1 MEQPLQSLMK
11 TTMESIKTM
20 IDVNTVIGDAVE
32 TKDGTIIVPVS
43 RVSFAFVS
51 GGGEMGSQE
60 AQSKDAN
67 TSEPPPKPFAG
78 GSGAGVSVQPLG
90 FLTTSNGQL
99 RMIPINYNT
108 AVDRVIDMV
117 PNIINHLDQMTNKKS
132 KDTKENMN
140 S

>member
-1 MEQPLQSLMK
+1 
-11 TTMESIKTM
+11 MESIKNM

-51 GGGEMGSQE
+51 GGGEMSG
-60 AQSKDAN
+60 KDNQNNDENASD
-67 TSEPPPKPFAG
+67 TQQPPQKKPFAG

-99 RMIPINYNT
+99 RMVPVNYNT
-108 AVDRVIDMV
+108 AVDRVIDLV
-117 PNIINHLDQMTNKKS
+117 PNIISHLDQMTNKKN
-132 KDTKENMN
+132 KDTKEDPNH
-140 S
+140 